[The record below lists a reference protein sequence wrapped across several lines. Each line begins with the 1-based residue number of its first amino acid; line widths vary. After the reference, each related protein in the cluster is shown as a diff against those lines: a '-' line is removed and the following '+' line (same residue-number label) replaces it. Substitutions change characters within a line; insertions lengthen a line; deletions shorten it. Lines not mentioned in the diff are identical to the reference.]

1 MAEGL
6 MNTSGVSLKVTGLF
20 KKLRQT
26 QALQGLDMTFE
37 SGLIHGIIGPEGAGK
52 TTLLRHLMG
61 LLHADRGEIQYR
73 RQDGDIS
80 FSELRQNIA
89 YMPQTQS
96 LYPEL
101 SIHEHLEFFR
111 TLYQLSDQDYAERRR
126 ALLQMSRLEEF
137 TERLASELSGG
148 MYKKL
153 GLICSLLAS
162 PLVLLLDEPT
172 NGVDPLSRRDFW
184 QLLYDLQ
191 KSEDILILVTTSYM
205 DEALK
210 CQKVHLLFDGKTLLE
225 GQPDAILQQ
234 KKCKSF
240 DEVFLQY
247 DALEESP

>member
-1 MAEGL
+1 MS
-6 MNTSGVSLKVTGLF
+6 SGTVSLRVQGVF
-20 KKLRQT
+20 KKLRHT
-26 QALQGLDMTFE
+26 QALKGLSMTFDA
-37 SGLIHGIIGPEGAGK
+37 GLIHGIIGPEGAGK
-52 TTLLRHLMG
+52 TTFLRHLMG
-61 LLHADRGEIQYR
+61 LLRPDQGK
-73 RQDGDIS
+73 IS
-80 FSELRQNIA
+80 YLRNQQEVALAELRPSIA

-111 TLYQLSDQDYAERRR
+111 TLYQISDQEYLERRKK
-126 ALLQMSRLEEF
+126 LLQMARLEEF
-137 TERLASELSGG
+137 TDRLASQLSGG

-184 QLLYDLQ
+184 GLLYDLQ
-191 KSEDILILVTTSYM
+191 KTENVLILVTTSYL

-210 CQKVHLLFDGKTLLE
+210 CQQVHLLFDGKTLLE
-225 GQPDAILQQ
+225 GEPRVLLQQ
-234 KKCKSF
+234 QNCKSF

-247 DALEESP
+247 DALEETP